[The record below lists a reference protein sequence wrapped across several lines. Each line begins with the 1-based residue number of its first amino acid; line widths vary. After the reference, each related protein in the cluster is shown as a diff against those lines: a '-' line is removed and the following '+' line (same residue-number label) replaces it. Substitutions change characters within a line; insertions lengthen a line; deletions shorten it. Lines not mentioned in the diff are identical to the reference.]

1 MNRPVPIS
9 VFSDQHRTK
18 STTRS
23 RTSCG
28 THTLVRA
35 PQDFFLRRCARP
47 SIRPAPRP
55 WSESF
60 FPEIR
65 FVVVRLGGPAGSCPE
80 RPPHRSQRILF
91 ANGRTPLAAA
101 HIPRTDRKPA
111 LYPASAALGWQP
123 SLPQCSAFALSACAL
138 SVILTE
144 ERSLHFQLR
153 QDSLRGDSFVAMVQA
168 PDLENDCSR
177 PRPGRLNGQLKST
190 TSTQTQFLVGTAFG
204 DEASLVRSESSATHK
219 EHRCGV
225 APTAPSSKSPAIRH
239 E

>member
-65 FVVVRLGGPAGSCPE
+65 FVVVRLGGPAGYCPE

-123 SLPQCSAFALSACAL
+123 SLPQCSAFALFACAL

-153 QDSLRGDSFVAMVQA
+153 QDKGM
-168 PDLENDCSR
+168 
-177 PRPGRLNGQLKST
+177 ST
-190 TSTQTQFLVGTAFG
+190 TNKSA
-204 DEASLVRSESSATHK
+204 VRVKIPCTVPPPRSAMLSWNDF
-219 EHRCGV
+219 
-225 APTAPSSKSPAIRH
+225 P
-239 E
+239 

>member
-60 FPEIR
+60 FPKIR

-80 RPPHRSQRILF
+80 RPPHRLKEF
-91 ANGRTPLAAA
+91 F
-101 HIPRTDRKPA
+101 
-111 LYPASAALGWQP
+111 
-123 SLPQCSAFALSACAL
+123 LPT
-138 SVILTE
+138 V
-144 ERSLHFQLR
+144 
-153 QDSLRGDSFVAMVQA
+153 
-168 PDLENDCSR
+168 
-177 PRPGRLNGQLKST
+177 
-190 TSTQTQFLVGTAFG
+190 
-204 DEASLVRSESSATHK
+204 
-219 EHRCGV
+219 EHRWLQPIFLAQIGNRHFIQQV
-225 APTAPSSKSPAIRH
+225 PPQDGNLLFPSVVLSLFSHAPSPLS
-239 E
+239 

>member
-60 FPEIR
+60 FPKIR

-153 QDSLRGDSFVAMVQA
+153 QDSLGYGPETR
-168 PDLENDCSR
+168 PDQIE
-177 PRPGRLNGQLKST
+177 KSC
-190 TSTQTQFLVGTAFG
+190 FG
-204 DEASLVRSESSATHK
+204 
-219 EHRCGV
+219 C
-225 APTAPSSKSPAIRH
+225 PSQ
-239 E
+239 

>member
-153 QDSLRGDSFVAMVQA
+153 QDNYGSGKVVDNLLNCGKGRGPSMTAIELTA
-168 PDLENDCSR
+168 GGP
-177 PRPGRLNGQLKST
+177 LNGYQ
-190 TSTQTQFLVGTAFG
+190 
-204 DEASLVRSESSATHK
+204 
-219 EHRCGV
+219 
-225 APTAPSSKSPAIRH
+225 I
-239 E
+239 

>member
-153 QDSLRGDSFVAMVQA
+153 QDTAYATRAEHFFDRLWLDSADLHSCPMGRGKGIGGSDRTRTRG
-168 PDLENDCSR
+168 PLR
-177 PRPGRLNGQLKST
+177 PR
-190 TSTQTQFLVGTAFG
+190 
-204 DEASLVRSESSATHK
+204 
-219 EHRCGV
+219 
-225 APTAPSSKSPAIRH
+225 
-239 E
+239 

>member
-47 SIRPAPRP
+47 SIPPAPRP
-55 WSESF
+55 SSESF
-60 FPEIR
+60 FPEMR
-65 FVVVRLGGPAGSCPE
+65 FVGVRVGGRAGSWLE
-80 RPPHRSQRILF
+80 RPPHRSRRTLF

-101 HIPRTDRKPA
+101 HVPRTDRKPA

-123 SLPQCSAFALSACAL
+123 SLPQCSAFALCACAL

-144 ERSLHFQLR
+144 ERSVHFQLR
-153 QDSLRGDSFVAMVQA
+153 QDRTRLLSLG
-168 PDLENDCSR
+168 CSCAGCFKFR
-177 PRPGRLNGQLKST
+177 AKNRLSQ
-190 TSTQTQFLVGTAFG
+190 
-204 DEASLVRSESSATHK
+204 SSQ
-219 EHRCGV
+219 R
-225 APTAPSSKSPAIRH
+225 
-239 E
+239 